1 MASCKMWKSNYAPL
15 LIRLLWR
22 LGINIP
28 RCRLLRSGRFWR
40 DGRLFLRRIRTVD
53 VLDVAG
59 PGMPPLFA
67 CKISLIAGVLFG
79 LTMALFHL
87 WRRKVNKL
95 PDWKD
100 L

>member
-1 MASCKMWKSNYAPL
+1 M
-15 LIRLLWR
+15 
-22 LGINIP
+22 
-28 RCRLLRSGRFWR
+28 
-40 DGRLFLRRIRTVD
+40 
-53 VLDVAG
+53 
-59 PGMPPLFA
+59 
-67 CKISLIAGVLFG
+67 ISLSPPTICNSALFG

>member
-1 MASCKMWKSNYAPL
+1 
-15 LIRLLWR
+15 
-22 LGINIP
+22 
-28 RCRLLRSGRFWR
+28 
-40 DGRLFLRRIRTVD
+40 
-53 VLDVAG
+53 
-59 PGMPPLFA
+59 
-67 CKISLIAGVLFG
+67 GVLFG

>member
-1 MASCKMWKSNYAPL
+1 NIPPLPFAPL
-15 LIRLLWR
+15 WQVFCVMTSTFCV
-22 LGINIP
+22 GDGVWMYGMV
-28 RCRLLRSGRFWR
+28 LR
-40 DGRLFLRRIRTVD
+40 TQ
-53 VLDVAG
+53 
-59 PGMPPLFA
+59 GMPPLFA
-67 CKISLIAGVLFG
+67 CKTSFISGLLFG

>member
-1 MASCKMWKSNYAPL
+1 AC
-15 LIRLLWR
+15 
-22 LGINIP
+22 
-28 RCRLLRSGRFWR
+28 
-40 DGRLFLRRIRTVD
+40 
-53 VLDVAG
+53 
-59 PGMPPLFA
+59 PLFA